1 MIIDREHQSVQ
12 FEESDR
18 PFVDRFGID
27 AAEEMVLDY
36 AVFSNRP
43 FLFDVYQLADFLGTD
58 CHRLYALTNHCA
70 SHYRHFRIP
79 KGNGGYRHLYAPKGT
94 LKTIQRK
101 ILRGILNDY
110 PISPYAT
117 AYHQGASL
125 YKNAEPH
132 CHKEFVLK
140 MDIVDFFGS
149 ISFQTVYNTVF
160 NTRYFP
166 VAIGTMLTELCCRY
180 ESLPQGAPTSPAISN
195 IVMKFFDDVMGSWC
209 GRRGISYT
217 RYCDDIT
224 FSGDQNLYPAYVKAK
239 SLLESMR
246 FEVNEEKT
254 KFISRNRRQKITGI
268 VVNEV
273 PKVPRDA
280 RRKLRQELYY
290 FHKYGAEDVILRN
303 DLRDFLSEDGEPLVS
318 RYISSLR
325 SRVEYVLQID
335 RQDQEFLKEKEL
347 LRSL

>member
-1 MIIDREHQSVQ
+1 MIIDREHQRVR
-12 FEESDR
+12 FEEPDR
-18 PFVDRFGID
+18 HFVERFGAD
-27 AAEEMVLDY
+27 EAEEMVLDY
-36 AVFSNRP
+36 AVSSARP

-79 KGNGGYRHLYAPKGT
+79 KGNRGYRHLYAPKGT
-94 LKTIQRK
+94 LKSIQRK
-101 ILRGILNDY
+101 ILRGILDCY
-110 PISPYAT
+110 PISSYAT
-117 AYHQGASL
+117 AYHKGASL
-125 YKNAEPH
+125 YQNAEPH
-132 CHKEFVLK
+132 SHKAFVLK

-209 GRRGISYT
+209 ARQGIAYT

-224 FSGDQNLYPAYVKAK
+224 FSGNQNLYPAYIKAK

-246 FEVNEEKT
+246 FEVNAEKT
-254 KFISRNRRQKITGI
+254 KFISQNRRQKITGI
-268 VVNEV
+268 VVNEFPQV
-273 PKVPRDA
+273 PKEY

-303 DLRDFLSEDGEPLVS
+303 DLRDFITEDNEPLVS
-318 RYISSLR
+318 RYVSHLR
-325 SRVEYVLQID
+325 SKVNYILQID
-335 RQDQEFLKEKEL
+335 PENEEFLKEKEL